1 MFCWNLHECD
11 KKQRFFYFNS
21 TDTTN
26 EHWWYFQVCLHRNI
40 INTPL
45 YCHCFHYHLQN
56 FSSSLTV
63 CLCNTALALTVLA
76 VLFYVFSFCFFLMY
90 GNLGQVVLSFIVNW
104 SWYILHHCNHP
115 PCCLFVRMVWYWV
128 QMFKDANTNIAGSGR
143 AIWYSWIM
151 SPALMTCWCS
161 LSADFLCTGW
171 MMQSRYDRLLLHFNT
186 WNQYSAVFYVFVMFS
201 TVHIRTKCSHHVYG
215 WNTLDL

>member
-21 TDTTN
+21 TDATN
-26 EHWWYFQVCLHRNI
+26 EHWRYFQVCLHRNI

-90 GNLGQVVLSFIVNW
+90 GNLGQVVLSFMVNW

-161 LSADFLCTGW
+161 LSADCFMYWLDDAKPPW
-171 MMQSRYDRLLLHFNT
+171 P
-186 WNQYSAVFYVFVMFS
+186 SAAAF
-201 TVHIRTKCSHHVYG
+201 
-215 WNTLDL
+215 